1 MKLRGLFTTVALVSA
16 LFIAVPAN
24 AQNQAEDLF
33 SATSVSQITISL
45 SNKLANQ
52 LVSKPKTG
60 VPATFDISNAA
71 GTLHFTNL
79 PIDMHLKGTST
90 LLQNPNI
97 FTNRPSMRV
106 KFKLDGKIKL
116 PFLGTLKSLTLNSM
130 TQDASKIHEFSSYK
144 LYNAMNVPAPRVGY
158 AHIKLK
164 VGTRTYDKGLF
175 AIIEP
180 YDEKFLENHFPT
192 GTQHLYENCKHFTDI
207 TRPGATSGGET
218 CTATS
223 LFEPKVG
230 WKKNPNKLD
239 LKSLV
244 AVQKLSKNSDW
255 WLGMQRYTD
264 RSELIR
270 MWAVDNFVGA
280 WDSYSGAIIN
290 NYFLRS
296 DSMGVFS
303 MLPFGTDETFEYNF
317 KMDALGIGYPL
328 IYSNFKIQTK
338 GRGSMFMRCL
348 RYRPCLNEYLDDLD
362 ATKKAA
368 KKIDLVGQM
377 KQVSKLVSNV
387 SGGGSPGMQQFAQNW
402 IGRKG
407 AEVSSLLKKY
417 NR

>member
-1 MKLRGLFTTVALVSA
+1 MISA
-16 LFIAVPAN
+16 LLIGAPAT
-24 AQNQAEDLF
+24 AQNQSGDLF

-45 SNKLANQ
+45 TNKSANQ

-60 VPATFDISNAA
+60 VAATFDLSNAA
-71 GTLHFTNL
+71 GGMKFTNL

-97 FTNRPSMRV
+97 FTNRPSIRV
-106 KFKLDGKIKL
+106 KFKLDGKLKL

-158 AHIKLK
+158 AHIVLK
-164 VGTRTYDKGLF
+164 IGAKNYDKGLF

-180 YDEKFLENHFPT
+180 YDATFLANNFLT
-192 GTQHLYENCKHFTDI
+192 GTQHLYENCNHFTDI
-207 TRPGATSGGET
+207 TRPGATKGGET

-239 LKSLV
+239 LKALV

-296 DSMGVFS
+296 DNMGVFS

-317 KMDALGIGYPL
+317 KMDALAIGYPL

-348 RYRPCLNEYLDDLD
+348 RYRPCLNEYLDDLV
-362 ATKKAA
+362 ATKAAA
-368 KKIDLVGQM
+368 KKINLIGQM
-377 KQVSKLVSNV
+377 KQASQLVSSV

-402 IGRKG
+402 ISRKG
-407 AEVSSLLKKY
+407 AEVSALLKKY